1 MIQNRRL
8 HPALEKVR
16 FSVKPLE
23 HQSGRPVELARTMRV
38 HPLSYQELP
47 YDPEYSL
54 YAGRLTPETLN
65 LATADEMYWKVRRE
79 LIFRHTGEHPF
90 EIRGKDAEIF
100 LNRIFPRDVSKVKT
114 GRCSYQFACYHD
126 GGMITDGLLLRL
138 SENCF
143 WYAQAD
149 GDLFSWYK
157 AHSHDLEVEIIDP
170 EVWVSQIQGPR
181 SMELLSNL
189 IEEPMPDPWNYFDW
203 TEVMIAGEKVIIS
216 RSGFTNELGWEI
228 YIRPEND
235 IEKLGD
241 LILESGKSL
250 GMILTATPGFRAR
263 RIEAGLLSA
272 GADFDHTTT
281 PFEVGL
287 GRYLDFDKNEFIGR
301 EALIKADPKNRSW
314 GLRVE
319 KGIALRGRYLEQD
332 GIIKGRVTS
341 SSWSPFQE
349 CGIGIVLLDETNVEE
364 GTQFQVRC
372 NDGEMHLAEICTLP
386 MYDTNREIVRGKK
399 VDIPL
404 SPRPWKAS

>member
-138 SENCF
+138 SENRF

-189 IEEPMPDPWNYFDW
+189 IEGPMPDPWNYFDW
-203 TEVMIAGEKVIIS
+203 TEVMMAGEKVIIS

-228 YIRPEND
+228 YI
-235 IEKLGD
+235 
-241 LILESGKSL
+241 
-250 GMILTATPGFRAR
+250 
-263 RIEAGLLSA
+263 
-272 GADFDHTTT
+272 
-281 PFEVGL
+281 
-287 GRYLDFDKNEFIGR
+287 
-301 EALIKADPKNRSW
+301 
-314 GLRVE
+314 
-319 KGIALRGRYLEQD
+319 
-332 GIIKGRVTS
+332 
-341 SSWSPFQE
+341 
-349 CGIGIVLLDETNVEE
+349 
-364 GTQFQVRC
+364 
-372 NDGEMHLAEICTLP
+372 
-386 MYDTNREIVRGKK
+386 
-399 VDIPL
+399 
-404 SPRPWKAS
+404 